1 LAARSL
7 SLTFGS
13 GDYHFTTLDGIGRA
27 QNNFVSMGELRIIIS
42 MQVTHL
48 LHLETPTAGKDVAVN
63 PADTEEAIWAFL
75 CEAQVDGF
83 EEARRKMLIVQTDP
97 RPYMRRAYEL
107 FKGTCSEEDL
117 AKEGANLSSPAAFY
131 ALLYLGLYAE
141 ARDEADK
148 ARNYIHA
155 SVATPYGNAN
165 RDYMA
170 GLARVHLIIRK
181 WI

>member
-1 LAARSL
+1 
-7 SLTFGS
+7 
-13 GDYHFTTLDGIGRA
+13 
-27 QNNFVSMGELRIIIS
+27 